1 MTGLDDRESVM
12 QPEQMD
18 PEQLKK
24 FLVYYRKRI
33 DREPRNVEARLRLA
47 TVFREMGQ
55 THRAIEQYEE
65 AAQLLDE
72 QGLALEAIAACKA
85 ILELDPSRIEAQ
97 YFLARLYAQTPDAT
111 DESAR
116 VARPV
121 EPADQSSTHELTK
134 EADEADGEEPETLDE
149 QEPDREEP
157 APTIERSAAGT
168 DRPSQER
175 TRVADYEELTD
186 GEVADEGDRTIELTP
201 EEQER
206 RDGFSREEM
215 QELLTTID
223 VDPEDIVDIE
233 NVDDY
238 DLDDDFD
245 SETESEEPD
254 FELGA
259 EFEIDESEVST
270 EIEEPDE

>member
-1 MTGLDDRESVM
+1 MT
-12 QPEQMD
+12 PEQMTS
-18 PEQLKK
+18 EQLKK

-33 DREPRNVEARLRLA
+33 DQDPENVEARLRLA

-55 THRAIEQYEE
+55 RHRAIEQYEA

-85 ILELDPSRIEAQ
+85 ILELDPSRVEAQ

-121 EPADQSSTHELTK
+121 DVDADSGTHELVR
-134 EADEADGEEPETLDE
+134 EAEEDAADTNEIESGDGD
-149 QEPDREEP
+149 EPDESVRE
-157 APTIERSAAGT
+157 TIEWEGSS
-168 DRPSQER
+168 PEEKP
-175 TRVADYEELTD
+175 TRVADYEELPDEYEWAGTD
-186 GEVADEGDRTIELTP
+186 VEGDDSPTIELTA
-201 EEQER
+201 EERER

-215 QELLTTID
+215 QDLLTTID

-233 NVDDY
+233 DVEEYEFEDDFV
-238 DLDDDFD
+238 DDFD
-245 SETESEEPD
+245 TETDTEEAD

-259 EFEIDESEVST
+259 EFEVDET
-270 EIEEPDE
+270 DELD